1 MRNIGYKTEQKIL
14 NLKRHLKEV
23 INRREVVV
31 DNIGIDEYK
40 KLTDSAQNIIND
52 MTDSLLAN
60 TLLN

>member
-1 MRNIGYKTEQKIL
+1 MRNIGYKTEQNIL
-14 NLKRHLKEV
+14 NLKKYLKEV

-31 DNIGIDEYK
+31 NNIGIDEYN

>member
-31 DNIGIDEYK
+31 NNIGIDEYN

>member
-1 MRNIGYKTEQKIL
+1 MRNIGYKTEQNIL
-14 NLKRHLKEV
+14 NLKKYLKEV
-23 INRREVVV
+23 INRREVIV

>member
-1 MRNIGYKTEQKIL
+1 MKNIGYKTEQNIL
-14 NLKRHLKEV
+14 NLKKYLKEV

-31 DNIGIDEYK
+31 NNIGIDEYN